1 MTIAEAG
8 LVGRIKHNF
17 SVMVRRVGFSTLII
31 SSASQS
37 RPLSRPP
44 APLSARAFLSI
55 FRFRYRY
62 ALAPGNT
69 FPCIFLGHSLLALLT
84 PPPSRFSSTELPPS
98 AFYPIR
104 QLSSPSPI
112 LSPSHSLSPF
122 FLPSFSCFNY
132 QLFSV
137 FQKFALKQAA
147 FSRRRQWRFLLRL
160 LISFSSASPPPSPP
174 LFCHFFFF
182 LLYPKLTSL
191 LAGIHPVRFRY
202 M

>member
-8 LVGRIKHNF
+8 PGRIKHNF
-17 SVMVRRVGFSTLII
+17 SVMVRGVGFSTLII

-69 FPCIFLGHSLLALLT
+69 FPCIFLGHSSPLF
-84 PPPSRFSSTELPPS
+84 SGFSSAELPPS

-112 LSPSHSLSPF
+112 LSPSRSLSHLLSFPRF
-122 FLPSFSCFNY
+122 FYLLSRALITNFSLFSRNSRSNE
-132 QLFSV
+132 QLFRADSG
-137 FQKFALKQAA
+137 
-147 FSRRRQWRFLLRL
+147 
-160 LISFSSASPPPSPP
+160 FSSACSSPSVYLPP
-174 LFCHFFFF
+174 L
-182 LLYPKLTSL
+182 SL
-191 LAGIHPVRFRY
+191 LLSQCRFFVFFSLSKARVSTRRRY
-202 M
+202 I